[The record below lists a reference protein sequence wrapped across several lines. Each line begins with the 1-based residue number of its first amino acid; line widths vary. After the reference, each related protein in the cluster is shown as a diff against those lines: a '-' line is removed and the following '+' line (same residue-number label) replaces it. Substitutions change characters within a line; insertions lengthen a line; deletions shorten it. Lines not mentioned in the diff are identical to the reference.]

1 MVSISSRRATFAL
14 LVTLVHIDAGGAN
27 IASAQETQN
36 AVFVM
41 QADGSGVRKVVQV
54 DGCNEHSAP
63 RWSHDGK
70 WLAFYAVRT
79 NGGGLRVFV
88 VRTDGSELRE
98 FAAGALPDWSP
109 DDKQL
114 VFHEPSGEDLPNI
127 CVQNLDGRGRE
138 VVSHGFSPRWS
149 PDGSLMAISDR
160 RNVQLLD
167 LVNGGETAA
176 FDEPFRQV
184 FIGMCWS
191 PDSKQLA
198 IVVRPADGGKRQI
211 RFVSA
216 LGAKQGMRTRVAG
229 EMGGVVSFSPDGKRL
244 IFSDGFLLR
253 FVDVEGDS
261 PAKTFPEQKGKCWHP
276 AYSPD
281 GKQIAF
287 VSTRQ

>member
-1 MVSISSRRATFAL
+1 MVAISSRHATFAL
-14 LVTLVHIDAGGAN
+14 LVTLLLIDARGAD
-27 IASAQETQN
+27 IAAAQQAQD
-36 AVFVM
+36 AVFIM
-41 QADGSGVRKVVQV
+41 QADGSGVRKVAQV
-54 DGCNEHSAP
+54 DGCNEHAAP

-79 NGGGLRVFV
+79 NGVAQQVFV

-98 FAAGALPDWSP
+98 IAAGAFPDWSP

-114 VFHEPSGEDLPNI
+114 VFQAPSGEGPPNI
-127 CVQNLDGRGRE
+127 YAQNLDGQGRE
-138 VVSHGFSPRWS
+138 AITRGFSPRWS
-149 PDGSLMAISDR
+149 PDGSLLAISDR
-160 RNVQLLD
+160 RGVQLLD

-176 FDEPFRQV
+176 FDEPFRQAFV
-184 FIGMCWS
+184 GMCWS

-198 IVVRPADGGKRQI
+198 VVVRPVEGGKRQV

-216 LGAKQGMRTRVAG
+216 LGAKEGMRIRVAG

-244 IFSDGFLLR
+244 IFGDGYLLR

-261 PAKTFPEQKGKCWHP
+261 PAKTFPDQKGRCWHP

-287 VSTRQ
+287 VSTRK